1 MSSTNR
7 GYERHIS
14 DHYRTDKQVIRNF
27 LTEFKKDVPDDFMNI
42 LDPCAGGDI
51 ERGKDVPYPIVL
63 REFYPYSSIG
73 TIDVR
78 ENSPA
83 SANLDYLKHDF
94 YFWGETKPQLI
105 ISNPPFLKA
114 LEFIQKALKDVS
126 YYGYVVMFL
135 RLNFWGSAKRK
146 EWLKANMPMY
156 CYIHSER
163 PSFIDEFIHTGKFD
177 KNGKEKILK
186 PGDTDSIE
194 YAHFVWK
201 KGEHPEFTKTRLV

>member
-27 LTEFKKDVPDDFMNI
+27 LTEFKKDVPDNFKLI

-51 ERGKDVPYPIVL
+51 EKNKDMPYPVVL
-63 REFYPYSSIG
+63 KEFYPDSSIMSLDIRG
-73 TIDVR
+73 
-78 ENSPA
+78 NSPA
-83 SANLDYLKHDF
+83 RVSGVDF
-94 YFWGETKPQLI
+94 LQEGILFSCDLI
-105 ISNPPFLKA
+105 ISNPPFLQA
-114 LEFIQKALKDVS
+114 LEFIQKSLFDVS
-126 YYGYVVMFL
+126 LGGYVIMFL
-135 RLNFWGSAKRK
+135 RLNFWGCQERK
-146 EWLKANMPMY
+146 EFLKANMPEY
-156 CYIHSER
+156 CYIHSKR
-163 PSFIDEFIHTGKFD
+163 PSFIDEPIHTGKFD

-201 KGEHPEFTKTRLV
+201 KGYNPEFTKTRLV